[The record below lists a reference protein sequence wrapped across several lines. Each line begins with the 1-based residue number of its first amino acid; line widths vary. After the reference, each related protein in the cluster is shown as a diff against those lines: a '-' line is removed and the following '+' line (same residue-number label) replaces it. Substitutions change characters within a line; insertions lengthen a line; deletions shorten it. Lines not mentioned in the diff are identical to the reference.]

1 LLAHGANPLTP
12 FTDGRLP
19 SDLNG
24 DPSDAKRSEILAD
37 VRKAA
42 GGRGSAIV
50 PSGAPFKVGYEYLV
64 KKHLDGV
71 INGAS
76 WADSFEVGEHLV
88 YTSEC
93 RFTDS
98 SVACFIFKKL
108 ADQGRPHMLAIG
120 KDQLVSWINW
130 FKEIGPEK
138 GARGSK

>member
-1 LLAHGANPLTP
+1 MLAHGANPLTP